1 MLPVV
6 GRPEIAAVISVI
18 TLLVEGGSESAGSG
32 DLSGAVIADVVVE
45 VESAWVRLVVVLVVS
60 GGFVSL
66 KEAEGEVTG

>member
-6 GRPEIAAVISVI
+6 GRPEIAAVISVP

-32 DLSGAVIADVVVE
+32 DLPGAVIADVVVE

-60 GGFVSL
+60 GGFVSV
-66 KEAEGEVTG
+66 KEVEGEVTG